1 MTPRFIITK
10 IGFALHLA
18 NACLAVAEPNPQI
31 TPIRREITSPD
42 QQSAVKIEHR
52 ALPRSD
58 SVDGFFTLVLR
69 VHGIAVLE
77 CPTMGYLLDA
87 FWSPDNRYV
96 AVNNRRSNSGDY
108 VWVFSVPD
116 RRVLEVPNDKV
127 GEMFAHR
134 AAARFSELTNASFEK
149 FTNLAKKWINSRELE
164 VESRIVFRHPS
175 SVVMRRAVYEIDR
188 GKLNLK
194 TEEFTRV
201 SRS

>member
-1 MTPRFIITK
+1 MTM
-10 IGFALHLA
+10 IGFVLHLA
-18 NACLAVAEPNPQI
+18 NGCLAVAEPNPQI
-31 TPIRREITSPD
+31 TPVRGEIVSPN

-58 SVDGFFTLVLR
+58 PVDGFFTLVLQ
-69 VHGIAVLE
+69 VHGRAVRE
-77 CPTMGYLLDA
+77 SPTMGYLLNA

-116 RRVLEVPNDKV
+116 GRVLEVPDDKV
-127 GEMFAHR
+127 GEIFAHR
-134 AAARFSELTNASFEK
+134 AAARFPELANASFDK
-149 FTNLAKKWINSRELE
+149 FRNLAKKWINSRELE

-175 SVVMRRAVYEIDR
+175 FVVIRRAVYEIDR

-194 TEEFTRV
+194 TEEFART